1 VSNRKNQRAFEVLKL
16 LKSDPNKSIAELA
29 NLFSVSEMTI
39 RRDLKD
45 LEKKKFYQS
54 KKNIVTADSVERV
67 LPPKDTYTLESEI
80 SKNLAEKEKIGKYA
94 VSLIEP
100 NDILIIDAGTTT
112 GTMSKF
118 LPTDIPYTV
127 ICNNF
132 YILDNIYRMNN
143 ISIIVPGGY
152 YHSAD
157 QLFESTEGI
166 SLIRKHRATKLFL
179 SAAGVHEKLG
189 LTCGHAYETL
199 AKQAMIESSLYKI
212 LLVDSSKFNRITPN
226 FFSRLDEMDLVI
238 TDDSITDDT
247 RKIIEELGLDLKIV

>member
-1 VSNRKNQRAFEVLKL
+1 MSNRKNQRAFEILKL
-16 LKSDPNKSIAELA
+16 LKSDPDKSVAELA
-29 NLFSVSEMTI
+29 AFFEVSEMTI
-39 RRDLKD
+39 RRDLRE
-45 LEKKKFYQS
+45 LEKKNFYQ
-54 KKNIVTADSVERV
+54 KKNIITVDSVENV
-67 LPPKDTYTLESEI
+67 LIPKETYTLESEI

-112 GTMSKF
+112 GTMSRF
-118 LPTDIPYTV
+118 LPADIPYTV

-132 YILDNIYRMNN
+132 YILDNIYKMSN

-166 SLIRKHRATKLFL
+166 SLIKKHRATKLFL

-189 LTCGHAYETL
+189 LTCGHSYETF

-226 FFSRLDEMDLVI
+226 FFSRLDEMNLVI
-238 TDDSITDDT
+238 TDDNISDDN
-247 RKIIEELGLDLKIV
+247 KKQIEDLGLDLKIV

>member
-1 VSNRKNQRAFEVLKL
+1 MSNRKNQRVFEVLKL
-16 LKSDPNKSIAELA
+16 LKSDPDKSIAELA
-29 NLFSVSEMTI
+29 DSLSVSEMTI
-39 RRDLKD
+39 RRDLRE
-45 LEKKKFYQS
+45 LEKKNIYQ
-54 KKNIVTADSVERV
+54 KKNIITVDSLENV
-67 LPPKDTYTLESEI
+67 LIPKESYSLESEI

-112 GTMSKF
+112 GTMSKY
-118 LPTDIPYTV
+118 LPSDIPYTV

-132 YILDNIYRMNN
+132 YILDNIYRMSN

-166 SLIRKHRATKLFL
+166 SLIKKHRATKLFL

-226 FFSRLDEMDLVI
+226 FFSRLDEMDLII
-238 TDDSITDDT
+238 TDSMISADNKKKFED
-247 RKIIEELGLDLKIV
+247 LGLNLKIV